1 MKTPWEL
8 LKESK
13 TKIKTTWRIAFVSAL
28 VLGLLIHLPVML
40 SDIPNHDGLSS
51 MYFDQNMITSGRW
64 FLTVACGFSSYFTIP
79 WVIGL
84 IGLIWLALTAA
95 VLTEVLELTDPV
107 TITVVS
113 GLLVS
118 FPALAS
124 TFAYVFTMDGY
135 MLALFLAVLAVLFT
149 AKYPR
154 GYLPVQC
161 VWHSAWESIRRTCL
175 LRSCCVYIRSCS
187 ILWRKKAG
195 KKRRNMYAII
205 WGWELPAEYCIM

>member
-1 MKTPWEL
+1 MKTPWEFL
-8 LKESK
+8 QYSRN
-13 TKIKTTWRIAFVSAL
+13 KIKNTWKIAFVSAF
-28 VLGLLIHLPVML
+28 VIGLLIHLPVML

-84 IGLIWLALTAA
+84 IGMLWLSLSSV
-95 VLTEVLELTDPV
+95 VLTETMELEDPLT
-107 TITVVS
+107 IIGVS

-135 MLALFLAVLAVLFT
+135 MMALFLAVLSVLFT
-149 AKYPR
+149 QKYKK
-154 GYLPVQC
+154 GWILGGVCLAFSMGIYQAYLPF
-161 VWHSAWESIRRTCL
+161 AIL
-175 LRSCCVYIRSCS
+175 LCVYVILLF
-187 ILWRKKAG
+187 LWRSTV
-195 KKRRNMYAII
+195 
-205 WGWELPAEYCIM
+205 

>member
-1 MKTPWEL
+1 MKTPWEFL
-8 LKESK
+8 QYSRN
-13 TKIKTTWRIAFVSAL
+13 KIKNTWKIAFVSAF
-28 VLGLLIHLPVML
+28 VIGLLIHLPVML

-84 IGLIWLALTAA
+84 IGMLWLSLSSV
-95 VLTEVLELTDPV
+95 VLTETMELEDPLT
-107 TITVVS
+107 IIGVS

-135 MLALFLAVLAVLFT
+135 MMALFLAVLELT
-149 AKYPR
+149 KHGR
-154 GYLPVQC
+154 IGISEDGTYLYRRTDYVK
-161 VWHSAWESIRRTCL
+161 HSA
-175 LRSCCVYIRSCS
+175 
-187 ILWRKKAG
+187 KG
-195 KKRRNMYAII
+195 
-205 WGWELPAEYCIM
+205 

>member
-84 IGLIWLALTAA
+84 IGLIWLALTSA
-95 VLTEVLELTDPV
+95 VLTEVPLVALEETLPIKKINV
-107 TITVVS
+107 GI
-113 GLLVS
+113 
-118 FPALAS
+118 
-124 TFAYVFTMDGY
+124 
-135 MLALFLAVLAVLFT
+135 AVLEGIPVGGEDDVPAMGVVL
-149 AKYPR
+149 
-154 GYLPVQC
+154 L
-161 VWHSAWESIRRTCL
+161 IR
-175 LRSCCVYIRSCS
+175 VKIR
-187 ILWRKKAG
+187 AA
-195 KKRRNMYAII
+195 NQ
-205 WGWELPAEYCIM
+205 